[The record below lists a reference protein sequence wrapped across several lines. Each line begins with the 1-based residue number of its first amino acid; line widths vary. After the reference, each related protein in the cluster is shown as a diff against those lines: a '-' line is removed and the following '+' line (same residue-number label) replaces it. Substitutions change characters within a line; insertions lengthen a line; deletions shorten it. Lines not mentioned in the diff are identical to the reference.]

1 MRNFL
6 GVYKYAPT
14 AGMEGDLGWVK
25 PLIRR
30 KIEILRFWNR
40 IVSLDESRLPR
51 QIYNEMLLKGHPWIS
66 NVKEI
71 FDSIN
76 ATDAFVNFKQF
87 SIYVNNAYFA
97 DIWSETI
104 RSKPKHDLY
113 RQHKLYIKEEN
124 YCKVMLKRSQ
134 RSLIARLRLGIFP
147 INLELGR
154 YNNIPREERWCPVC
168 PNKVVE
174 NEFHVLFFCPLYAS
188 ERFTLMEHANN
199 INVNFKNYLH
209 VEQFEFLTTNNIIL
223 RKTKFLQVLVT

>member
-14 AGMEGDLGWVK
+14 AGVKGELGWVR

-40 IVSLDESRLPR
+40 ILSLDDSRLPR

-76 ATDAFVNFKQF
+76 ATDAFENNVAIVNFKQF
-87 SIYVNNAYFA
+87 SIYMYVNNTFMNIYFV

-104 RSKPKHDLY
+104 RSKPKFD
-113 RQHKLYIKEEN
+113 
-124 YCKVMLKRSQ
+124 
-134 RSLIARLRLGIFP
+134 
-147 INLELGR
+147 
-154 YNNIPREERWCPVC
+154 
-168 PNKVVE
+168 
-174 NEFHVLFFCPLYAS
+174 
-188 ERFTLMEHANN
+188 
-199 INVNFKNYLH
+199 
-209 VEQFEFLTTNNIIL
+209 
-223 RKTKFLQVLVT
+223 